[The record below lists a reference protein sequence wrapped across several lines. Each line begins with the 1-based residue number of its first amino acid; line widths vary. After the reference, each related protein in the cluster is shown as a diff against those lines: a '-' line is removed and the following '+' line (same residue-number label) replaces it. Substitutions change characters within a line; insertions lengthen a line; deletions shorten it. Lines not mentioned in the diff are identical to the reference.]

1 MSDMPLNF
9 NTPTIIGADAE
20 LQSRLMAEL
29 SQNREAKLN
38 QQRTE
43 SSKMNSFANNQR
55 RANRY
60 EISNAVVCYPVLE
73 SREVSS
79 SFSIV
84 GIAADIGTNGIRLIL
99 EGTQP
104 NLGLELVIGVEQ
116 RNGQYQYCSGT
127 VASSRKTSPTTCE
140 VGVEFRG
147 YMYEVFESELI
158 FPVLDSSTMKYSL
171 PYPDS
176 VMASICKIGGAVSI
190 GLDSVLTCPSC
201 RGLPTLRYGCSHCL
215 STNVQAS
222 RMIHH
227 FACAHVDF
235 VDQFERDGE
244 LVCEKCRTRGMIIG
258 SDYEYLD
265 GPNTCSD
272 CGEANLEKILI
283 GHCMGCENRFDF
295 ESAVE
300 MEIFGYSVNK
310 LDILVFVGAAQ

>member
-1 MSDMPLNF
+1 MANGPANF
-9 NTPTIIGADAE
+9 ISPTIVGADAE
-20 LQSRLMAEL
+20 LQARLMAEL
-29 SQNREAKLN
+29 SQKRESERRN
-38 QQRTE
+38 PPTDN
-43 SSKMNSFANNQR
+43 SKMNSFANNQR
-55 RANRY
+55 LVNRY
-60 EISNAVVCYPVLE
+60 EISNPVICFPVLQ
-73 SREVSS
+73 SHEVSS
-79 SFSIV
+79 NFSIV
-84 GIAADIGTNGIRLIL
+84 GIAADIGVNGIRLVL
-99 EGTQP
+99 EGSQP

-116 RNGQYQYCSGT
+116 KNGLYQYCAGT
-127 VASSRKTSPTTCE
+127 VASSRRTSPTTSE

-158 FPVLDSSTMKYSL
+158 FPVLESTTMKYKL

-176 VMASICKIGGAVSI
+176 VMASICRIGGAVSI

-201 RGLPTLRYGCSHCL
+201 CGLPTTRFGCSHCF
-215 STNVQAS
+215 STNVSAS

-235 VDQFERDGE
+235 VEKFEQGDE

-265 GPNTCSD
+265 GPNMCAD
-272 CGEANLEKILI
+272 CGEANFEKILI
-283 GHCMGCENRFDF
+283 GHCMSCENRFDF

-310 LDILVFVGAAQ
+310 LDILVFVGTAT

>member
-1 MSDMPLNF
+1 MTSMPAEF
-9 NTPTIIGADAE
+9 ETPRIIGADAE
-20 LQSRLMAEL
+20 LQARLVAQL
-29 SQNREAKLN
+29 SSAREVKKHTPNLAN
-38 QQRTE
+38 T
-43 SSKMNSFANNQR
+43 KMKSFANNERQ
-55 RANRY
+55 ANRY
-60 EISNAVVCYPVLE
+60 QISNPVVCYPVLD

-79 SFSIV
+79 SDSIV
-84 GIAADIGTNGIRLIL
+84 GVAADISTQGIRLIL

-104 NLGLELVIGVEQ
+104 NLGLELAIGVEQ
-116 RNGQYQYCSGT
+116 KRGLYQYCAGT
-127 VASSRKTSPTTCE
+127 VASSRRTSPTTCE

-147 YMYEVFESELI
+147 YMYEVFESELL
-158 FPVLDSSTMKYSL
+158 FPVLDSATMKYTL

-190 GLDSVLTCPSC
+190 GLDSVLICPSC
-201 RGLPTLRYGCSHCL
+201 RGLPTLRHGCSHCL
-215 STNVQAS
+215 STNVHAS

-235 VDQFERDGE
+235 VEHFEQGDE

-283 GHCMGCENRFDF
+283 GHCMSCEDRFNF

-300 MEIFGYSVNK
+300 MEIFGYRVNK
-310 LDILVFVGAAQ
+310 LDLLVFVGSA